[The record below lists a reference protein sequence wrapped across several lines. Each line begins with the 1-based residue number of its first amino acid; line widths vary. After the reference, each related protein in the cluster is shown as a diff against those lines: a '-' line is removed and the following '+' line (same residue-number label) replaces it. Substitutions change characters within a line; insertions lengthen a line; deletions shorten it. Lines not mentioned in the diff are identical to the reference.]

1 MKLLHAATTQS
12 SPPLPTPAQVSLGF
26 GAVYA
31 VFGDSFVHGG
41 RPSSGPPV
49 YYDADA
55 LLAEPTA
62 DPMVRDSG
70 CAARGFLFRGGA
82 ISYPALVPLDAS
94 LRPLC
99 RCPWTFDE
107 QQLAGELSQQMCIIL
122 QRRARLI

>member
-1 MKLLHAATTQS
+1 MKLLHTATTQS

-62 DPMVRDSG
+62 DPMVRGRVDVQQ
-70 CAARGFLFRGGA
+70 CGFLFRRGPLA
-82 ISYPALVPLDAS
+82 VLRLSHLMHRSCPVQVPLD
-94 LRPLC
+94 LR
-99 RCPWTFDE
+99 
-107 QQLAGELSQQMCIIL
+107 
-122 QRRARLI
+122 

>member
-1 MKLLHAATTQS
+1 
-12 SPPLPTPAQVSLGF
+12 VSLGF

-62 DPMVRDSG
+62 DPMVRSG
-70 CAARGFLFRGGA
+70 CVQGDKVVCVHTSVVQFAGCESNTAGRPLVLAHCATDQMWVQFNTLCHSDACACCPR
-82 ISYPALVPLDAS
+82 SALPQVPLD
-94 LRPLC
+94 LR
-99 RCPWTFDE
+99 
-107 QQLAGELSQQMCIIL
+107 
-122 QRRARLI
+122 